1 MPEHCPNCNTSLIGE
16 YCHTCGQRRIGG
28 PITVQAF
35 IGEVLR
41 RVFRLD
47 RAVITTFSAMLR
59 SPGALVADYLEG
71 RRSGLLDPLHYFIS
85 SIFVQLVIA
94 GATRAIAPLIERESA
109 LSWLQHVGGVVTVKV
124 LFVFWMAGVWRL
136 LFRRIRYSLGEICVF
151 ATYVFATT
159 GLLWAVVP
167 IVDLIVPVSLGAN
180 PIVVSFVTILIELG
194 YTSFAVWQFSRLPWW
209 NATLRVGVVL
219 AVGYGVIVAL
229 IGLERA
235 VMLLLPPMPA

>member
-1 MPEHCPNCNTSLIGE
+1 M
-16 YCHTCGQRRIGG
+16 
-28 PITVQAF
+28 
-35 IGEVLR
+35 R
-41 RVFRLD
+41 RVFELD
-47 RAVITTFSAMLR
+47 RALITTVSGMLR
-59 SPGALVADYLEG
+59 SPGALVAGYLEG

-136 LFRRIRYSLGEICVF
+136 LFGGSLQPRRDLRIRDVRLCDDRPALGCRADRRSHRAGVARHESHS
-151 ATYVFATT
+151 
-159 GLLWAVVP
+159 GLIRHDTHRVRL
-167 IVDLIVPVSLGAN
+167 L
-180 PIVVSFVTILIELG
+180 EL
-194 YTSFAVWQFSRLPWW
+194 AVWQFSRLPWW
-209 NATLRVGVVL
+209 NAALRRRRDVL
-219 AVGYGVIVAL
+219 AVGYGVMVAL

>member
-1 MPEHCPNCNTSLIGE
+1 M
-16 YCHTCGQRRIGG
+16 
-28 PITVQAF
+28 
-35 IGEVLR
+35 
-41 RVFRLD
+41 
-47 RAVITTFSAMLR
+47 TTFSAMLR

-136 LFRRIRYSLGEICVF
+136 LFRRSLQPRRDLRIRDVRLCDDRPALGCRADRRSHLAGVARRESHS
-151 ATYVFATT
+151 
-159 GLLWAVVP
+159 GL
-167 IVDLIVPVSLGAN
+167 
-180 PIVVSFVTILIELG
+180 FVTILIELG